1 MNDKVIKRIPYGLAD
16 YEKIV
21 LGNYYYVDKTQY
33 LPLIEE
39 AGDYLFFIRPRR
51 FGKSL
56 FLSIMETYYDISK
69 SDQFDLFY
77 KGTYVHRYPTGEKNK
92 YLILKFNFSTV
103 DPDYKRLEISFL
115 NNVRTVVN
123 SFLSKYAGYLDAQE
137 RENLREELNN
147 MGSGADILLKVIN
160 LCKNSNRK
168 LYVLIDE
175 YDNFANTILSTSGS
189 RDYKKLTR
197 GEGFFRAFF
206 NVLKGGTTGSG
217 APISR
222 LFITGVSPITL
233 DDVTS
238 GFNIGK
244 NITITP
250 GFNQMLG
257 FTEADVKEIIGYYRE
272 SGVVKHPE
280 NELLNIMTSWY
291 NHYTFSKKSNGTLFN
306 PDMVFYFI
314 DQYIQGEG
322 MPDDFIDRN
331 VRMDYGKLR
340 HLIMVDRDGVVRS
353 NGNFSKLREVIEEKE
368 ILQPGIA
375 KGFPLDE
382 LQETNNFISLLF
394 YFGLL
399 TIQGVER
406 NKLRLIVPNETV
418 KRLFYEYI
426 EKGYRETNVF
436 NIDLSRYSDLMS
448 DLAYDGKWK
457 PLFEYICNLMKESM
471 GLRDLV
477 TGEKSI
483 QAFLNVYLGLSDLY
497 IVHSERELYK
507 GYADLLLEPFLAVY
521 DGLGYS
527 YLIEIKY
534 IKTTEYQEEKVQ
546 QLKSEAEQQLRTY
559 SLDSKMQ
566 RSIGKTTLIRL
577 VLIFSGPELKY
588 INEVP

>member
-56 FLSIMETYYDISK
+56 FLSIMETYYDISR

-77 KGTYVHRYPTGEKNK
+77 KGTHIHGYPTLEKNK

-103 DPDYKRLEISFL
+103 DPDYKRLETSFL

-123 SFLSKYAGYLDAQE
+123 SFLSKYVDELDTQE
-137 RENLREELNN
+137 LEKLREDLSN
-147 MGSGADILLKVIN
+147 MGSAADILLRVTN

-175 YDNFANTILSTSGS
+175 YDNFANTVLSTSGS
-189 RDYKKLTR
+189 GDYKNLTR

-244 NITITP
+244 NISTAP
-250 GFNQMLG
+250 GFNRMLG
-257 FTEADVKEIIGYYRE
+257 FTETDVKEIIDYYRK
-272 SGVVKHPE
+272 SGGIKHQE
-280 NELLNIMTSWY
+280 NELLNIMTTWY
-291 NHYTFSKKSNGTLFN
+291 NNYAFSKKANGTLFN

-314 DQYIQGEG
+314 DQYIQGDG
-322 MPDDFIDRN
+322 MPDDLIDRN
-331 VRMDYGKLR
+331 VRIDYGKLR
-340 HLIMVDRDGVVRS
+340 HLIIVDRDGVVRS

-399 TIQGVER
+399 TIEGVER
-406 NKLRLIVPNETV
+406 NKLRLTVPNETV

-436 NIDLSRYSDLMS
+436 NIDLSRYGDLMS
-448 DLAYDGKWK
+448 DMAYDGKWR
-457 PLFEYICNLMKESM
+457 PLFAYICELMKESM

-497 IVHSERELYK
+497 LIHSEKELSK
-507 GYADLLLEPFLAVY
+507 GYADLFLEPFLSVY
-521 DGLGYS
+521 DGIGYS
-527 YLIEIKY
+527 YLVEIKY
-534 IKTTEYQEEKVQ
+534 IKTSEYREEKVK

-559 SLDSKMQ
+559 NRDTKMQ
-566 RSIGKTTLIRL
+566 RSIGKTALIKL

-588 INEVP
+588 INEVH